1 MSEKQLLMNIE
12 ARGKFSV
19 SDNTQLVEYKELAD
33 KGLIKVEEIK
43 DTGVYV
49 VSKNDKDQNS

>member
-1 MSEKQLLMNIE
+1 MLEKQLLAEVNT
-12 ARGKFSV
+12 RDKFSV
-19 SDNTQLVEYKELAD
+19 SDHNTQLVAYKELAD

-49 VSKNDKDQNS
+49 GSKK

>member
-33 KGLIKVEEIK
+33 KGLIKLEEIK

-49 VSKNDKDQNS
+49 VSKNGN

>member
-1 MSEKQLLMNIE
+1 MSEKQLLVNVE

-19 SDNTQLVEYKELAD
+19 SEDNTQLVEYQKLAD

-49 VSKNDKDQNS
+49 VSKK